1 MKTATTITCHNCQ
14 TSIELDSTLL
24 TEFEQSIR
32 TELQEEFEQAKH
44 ELQEEREEFKIL
56 TAELSKQKTDIDD
69 LVNVRVKSLLANK
82 EEELKASI
90 HKEVEDE
97 KVLQIQTLQD
107 ELIAK
112 SNQLRSANASQAE
125 LIKLKAEFTE
135 VESRIA
141 VTKERELVE
150 RLEQAKLQIKE
161 QEQQDTYLK
170 LAEREKIIN
179 DLKLK
184 LDDAV
189 RKAEQGSVQLQG
201 EIQEVEIVDVL
212 KEFHP
217 HDTVTQSKKG
227 ANAADI
233 LQTVKTQSGAECG
246 TIYYESKRTKS
257 WSNEWVT
264 KFKQDNLNTKADIL
278 VLVTDALPKTIKRY
292 GIIDGIWICS
302 FTDVKE
308 LSLVLRY
315 GLLKLQAIAITQ
327 TGKSSKMEMLYSY
340 LTSDEFKNL
349 FGSILDGFKALQDSH
364 QSEKLK
370 MQRYWKER
378 EKVLEQV
385 LSNSVEFYGSIKGI
399 AGAAVPEFKML
410 ESQSQAD

>member
-1 MKTATTITCHNCQ
+1 MQTKAITCHNCH
-14 TSIELDSTLL
+14 TSIELDKQVIK
-24 TEFEQSIR
+24 EFEESIR

-44 ELQEEREEFKIL
+44 ELQQEREEFS
-56 TAELSKQKTDIDD
+56 AQLSKQKTDIDD
-69 LVNVRVKSLLANK
+69 LVNLRVKSLLTNK
-82 EEELKASI
+82 EVELKAAI

-97 KVLQIQTLQD
+97 KTLQIQTLQD
-107 ELIAK
+107 ELLSKTA
-112 SNQLRSANASQAE
+112 QLRYANATKAE
-125 LIKLKAEFTE
+125 LVKVKAEFAE
-135 VESRIA
+135 VESRIVLA
-141 VTKERELVE
+141 KERELVE

-201 EIQEVEIVDVL
+201 EIQEIEIVDVL
-212 KEFHP
+212 REFHP
-217 HDTVTQSKKG
+217 HDNVTQSKKG

-233 LQTVKTQSGAECG
+233 LQTVKTQNGAECG
-246 TIYYESKRTKS
+246 TIYYESKRTKT
-257 WSNEWVT
+257 WSNDWVS

-278 VLVTDALPKTIKRY
+278 VLVTDALPKGMKRY
-292 GIIDGIWICS
+292 GIIDNIWVCS

-315 GLLKLQAIAITQ
+315 GLLKLQAVAITQ

-340 LTSDEFKNL
+340 LISEEFKNL
-349 FGSILDGFKALQDSH
+349 FGSILDGFKTLQESH

>member
-1 MKTATTITCHNCQ
+1 MQTKAITCHNCH
-14 TSIELDSTLL
+14 TSIELDKKVIK
-24 TEFEQSIR
+24 EFEESIR

-44 ELQEEREEFKIL
+44 ELQQEREEFS
-56 TAELSKQKTDIDD
+56 AQLSKQKTDIDD
-69 LVNVRVKSLLANK
+69 LVNLRVKSLLTNK
-82 EEELKASI
+82 EAELKAAI
-90 HKEVEDE
+90 HKEVENE
-97 KVLQIQTLQD
+97 KTLQIQTLQD
-107 ELIAK
+107 ELLSKTA
-112 SNQLRSANASQAE
+112 QLRYANATKAE
-125 LIKLKAEFTE
+125 LVKVKAEFAE
-135 VESRIA
+135 VESRIVLA
-141 VTKERELVE
+141 KERELVE
-150 RLEQAKLQIKE
+150 RIEQAKLQIKE

-179 DLKLK
+179 DLKIK

-201 EIQEVEIVDVL
+201 EIQEIEIVDVL
-212 KEFHP
+212 REFHP

-233 LQTVKTQSGAECG
+233 LQTVKTQNGAECG
-246 TIYYESKRTKS
+246 TIYYESKRTKT
-257 WSNEWVT
+257 WSNDWVS

-278 VLVTDALPKTIKRY
+278 VLVTDALPKGMKRY
-292 GIIDGIWICS
+292 GVIDNIWICS
-302 FTDVKE
+302 FADVKE

-315 GLLKLQAIAITQ
+315 GLLKLQAVAITQ
-327 TGKSSKMEMLYSY
+327 TGKASKMEMLYSY
-340 LTSDEFKNL
+340 LISEEFKNL
-349 FGSILDGFKALQDSH
+349 FGSILDGFKTLQESH

-410 ESQSQAD
+410 ESQSHAD